1 MLHRAWH
8 DVRIEKAPSVGL
20 RKTLGIFHGGIKAV
34 KWPIEETPPGIR
46 PFLLAVKYR
55 VALYVNPVVGFRRDV
70 AAEAVLLVVSRDL
83 LVRCIGFK

>member
-1 MLHRAWH
+1 LRQY
-8 DVRIEKAPSVGL
+8 GL
-20 RKTLGIFHGGIKAV
+20 VLKPDCEGGCHCGHHKNPVAIWTLLL
-34 KWPIEETPPGIR
+34 PPCFLFKFICIR
-46 PFLLAVKYR
+46 PSLLAVKYR